1 MVNTEPFLNTFLI
14 FKLNIPMLWS
24 SIIDDAQSGQ
34 LFFQVKFETSIYSQK
49 QHLYRGNSPKNISG
63 KDLY

>member
-1 MVNTEPFLNTFLI
+1 
-14 FKLNIPMLWS
+14 MLWS